1 MAGTLTRGAGVGYKR
16 GEAKERP
23 AGVGVQLRAVV
34 QRVSGAQVE
43 VSGDIIGEIGR
54 GLMVLAGCGEGDSA
68 DDARWL
74 AEKIA
79 NLRVFEDEG
88 GKMNLSVR
96 EIGGAVL
103 LVPNFTL
110 YGDCRKGR
118 RPSFTGACD
127 PDVAASFMD
136 ALADRIGEIGLP
148 VERGEFGAH
157 MHVTLTNDGPVTLL
171 LSSDRT
177 F

>member
-1 MAGTLTRGAGVGYKR
+1 MCDV
-16 GEAKERP
+16 
-23 AGVGVQLRAVV
+23 RAVV
-34 QRVSGAQVE
+34 QRVSEARVE
-43 VSGDIIGEIGR
+43 VDERIIGEIGR
-54 GLMVLAGCGEGDSA
+54 GLMVLAGCGEGDDE

-74 AEKIA
+74 ADKIA
-79 NLRVFEDEG
+79 NLRIFEDND
-88 GKMNLSVR
+88 GKMNLSVL
-96 EIGGAVL
+96 EIGGSVL

-127 PDVAASFMD
+127 PGIADGFMD
-136 ALADRIGEIGLP
+136 VLADRMADAGLQ
-148 VERGEFGAH
+148 VARGEFGAH
-157 MHVTLTNDGPVTLL
+157 MHVSLTNDGPVTVL

>member
-1 MAGTLTRGAGVGYKR
+1 MREQVLDV
-16 GEAKERP
+16 
-23 AGVGVQLRAVV
+23 RAVV
-34 QRVSGAQVE
+34 QRVSDARVKVGGEIV
-43 VSGDIIGEIGR
+43 GEIGR
-54 GLMVLAGCGEGDSA
+54 GLMVLAGCGEEDA
-68 DDARWL
+68 EDDARWL
-74 AEKIA
+74 ADKIA
-79 NLRVFEDEG
+79 NLRIFEDDD

-96 EIGGAVL
+96 DIGGAVL

-110 YGDCRKGR
+110 YADCRKGR

-127 PDVAASFMD
+127 PEIADGFMD
-136 ALADRIGEIGLP
+136 VLADRIAESGLQ

>member
-1 MAGTLTRGAGVGYKR
+1 MRV
-16 GEAKERP
+16 
-23 AGVGVQLRAVV
+23 VV
-34 QRVSGAQVE
+34 QRVSEARVE
-43 VSGDIIGEIGR
+43 VGGEVVGEIER
-54 GLMVLAGCGEGDSA
+54 GLMVLAGCGEGDEE

-74 AEKIA
+74 ADKIA
-79 NLRVFEDEG
+79 NLRVFEDED
-88 GKMNLSVR
+88 GKMNLSVL
-96 EIGGAVL
+96 EIGGSVL

-127 PDVAASFMD
+127 PGIADGFMD
-136 ALADRIGEIGLP
+136 VLADRIAGTGLT

-157 MHVTLTNDGPVTLL
+157 MHVSLTNDGPVTLL